1 MTRPGNSERRLLR
14 CYGPAGTNAGVSVPL
29 HPIRWRVLAAVAV
42 LPAVL
47 AIAGCGSSSKH
58 NSSSSN
64 DTSARAAAGI
74 RYSDCMRAHG
84 VTDFP
89 DPGGSGGVSLSGA
102 GINPR
107 SPAFQTAQT
116 ACAKLMPGGGP
127 AAQNAD
133 TAATKR
139 QFLAAADCMRAHGI
153 SGFPDPT
160 TGVTLGE
167 PHGPG
172 TTVTQNGVSFVVP
185 ASIGIQSPAF
195 EHAMSVCHLP
205 GFGPGGSSGSNSS

>member
-1 MTRPGNSERRLLR
+1 MPTR
-14 CYGPAGTNAGVSVPL
+14 VSRTRS
-29 HPIRWRVLAAVAV
+29 RWRVLAAVAIV
-42 LPAVL
+42 AAGL
-47 AIAGCGSSSKH
+47 AIAGCGSSTKH
-58 NSSSSN
+58 NSSSSK

-74 RYSDCMRAHG
+74 KYSDCMRAHG

-89 DPGGSGGVSLSGA
+89 DPSSSGNISLSGA

-107 SPAFQTAQT
+107 SPAFQAAQT
-116 ACAKLMPGGGP
+116 TCAKLIPGGGP
-127 AAQNAD
+127 AVQNAN

-153 SGFPDPT
+153 SDFPDPT

-185 ASIGIQSPAF
+185 ASINIQSPAF
-195 EHAMSVCHLP
+195 EHATSVCHLP
-205 GFGPGGSSGSNSS
+205 GFGAGGSSGSNSS